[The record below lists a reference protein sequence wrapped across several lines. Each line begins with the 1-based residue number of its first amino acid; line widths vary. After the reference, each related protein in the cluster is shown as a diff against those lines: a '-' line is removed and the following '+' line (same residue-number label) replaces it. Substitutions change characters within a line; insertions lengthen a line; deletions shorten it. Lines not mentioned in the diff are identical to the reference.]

1 MVNPIPYT
9 LCLIP
14 YGPGDRRLIIQKT
27 CKDQNVADLTPVQL
41 VRNQEKRQQ
50 FTSGSS
56 FLKLGIVLL
65 FVLVPFLF
73 PSFKTIDLAIK
84 IVIFASLVASF
95 DIMLGYTGI
104 LSFGHGMFFGIG
116 AYCVAFLLEKY
127 GSPTYFNLFLGLL
140 LAAVVAVVLALL
152 ISFISLRVKAIF
164 FAMVTL
170 ALAEL
175 AIVLAN
181 KLSHFSGGEDGI
193 SFFMPGIFSV
203 AFNLGEFMGID
214 ISGRLITY
222 YFILF
227 SCLALFLMMLR
238 FTHSPLGRVLQA
250 IRDNEQRAVALGYKT
265 FIFQTISI
273 TFGCVLATLIGGLY
287 AMWVGYVN
295 PESSL
300 EVMAIMLN
308 VLLMV
313 IIGGMG
319 TLYGGF
325 VGAAFLLITQTFLP
339 DLQSI
344 AQELLPQAT
353 FLHSVL
359 ERWLLLFGILF
370 ILVVIFFPKGVIG
383 SMRDYAD
390 RRK

>member
-1 MVNPIPYT
+1 M
-9 LCLIP
+9 
-14 YGPGDRRLIIQKT
+14 QKQT
-27 CKDQNVADLTPVQL
+27 SIRIF
-41 VRNQEKRQQ
+41 RNQEKRRRYN
-50 FTSGSS
+50 SGSFYLRIGLLAL
-56 FLKLGIVLL
+56 FL
-65 FVLVPFLF
+65 LVPFLF
-73 PSFKTIDLAIK
+73 PSFKTVDLAIK

-127 GSPTYFNLFLGLL
+127 GSPTYLNLILGMLL
-140 LAAVVAVVLALL
+140 SAVIAAILALI

-181 KLSHFSGGEDGI
+181 KLSHFTGGEDGI
-193 SFFMPGIFSV
+193 SISMPGIFSV
-203 AFNLGEFMGID
+203 AFNMGEFMGID
-214 ISGRLITY
+214 ITGRVITY
-222 YFILF
+222 YLILF
-227 SCLALFLMMLR
+227 TCLALFLMMLR
-238 FTHSPLGRVLQA
+238 FIHSPLGRVLQA

-265 FIFQTISI
+265 FIFQTMSI
-273 TFGCVLATLIGGLY
+273 TFGCLLATLIGGLY

-319 TLYGGF
+319 TLYGGI

-339 DLQSI
+339 DLQSL
-344 AQELLPQAT
+344 AQDFFPQAT
-353 FLHSVL
+353 LLHNVL

-383 SMRDYAD
+383 SVNDYIAK
-390 RRK
+390 RKHAFSKSS

>member
-1 MVNPIPYT
+1 MT
-9 LCLIP
+9 E
-14 YGPGDRRLIIQKT
+14 K
-27 CKDQNVADLTPVQL
+27 TPVQIF
-41 VRNQEKRQQ
+41 RSDEKRKQYS
-50 FTSGSS
+50 SGSF
-56 FLKLGIVLL
+56 FLRIAILLL
-65 FVLVPFLF
+65 FLLVPFLF

-84 IVIFASLVASF
+84 IAIFATLVASF

-116 AYCVAFLLEKY
+116 AYCVAFLLGKY
-127 GSPTYFNLFLGLL
+127 GSPSYANLILGLL
-140 LAAVVAVVLALL
+140 MATVVATVLALL
-152 ISFISLRVKAIF
+152 ISFISLRVKAIY

-175 AIVLAN
+175 TLVLAN
-181 KLSHFSGGEDGI
+181 KLSGFTGGEDGI
-193 SFFMPGIFSV
+193 SISLPGVFSV
-203 AFNLGEFMGID
+203 AFNLGEFIGLD
-214 ISGRLITY
+214 VTGRILTY

-227 SCLALFLMMLR
+227 ICLALFLMMIR

-319 TLYGGF
+319 TLYGGI

-339 DLQSI
+339 DLQKLAKDI
-344 AQELLPQAT
+344 LPQAAL
-353 FLHSVL
+353 LHNVF

-383 SMRDYAD
+383 SVKEFIAKHKRTDLASP
-390 RRK
+390 

>member
-1 MVNPIPYT
+1 M
-9 LCLIP
+9 
-14 YGPGDRRLIIQKT
+14 
-27 CKDQNVADLTPVQL
+27 ADLTPVQIA
-41 VRNQEKRQQ
+41 RREEKRQLY
-50 FTSGSS
+50 TSTSS
-56 FLKLGIVLL
+56 FLKLGVFAFFL
-65 FVLVPFLF
+65 LVPFIL
-73 PSFKTIDLAIK
+73 PSYKTVDLAVK

-116 AYCVAFLLEKY
+116 AYCVAFSLEKY
-127 GSPTYFNLFLGLL
+127 GSPTYFNLVIGML
-140 LAAVVAVVLALL
+140 LAAMVAVALALL

-193 SFFMPGIFSV
+193 SITMPGIFSV
-203 AFNLGEFMGID
+203 AFNMGPFLGTD
-214 ISGRLITY
+214 ITGRVVTY

-227 SCLALFLMMLR
+227 TCLVLFLAMLR
-238 FTHSPLGRVLQA
+238 FTRSPLGRVLQA

-265 FIFQTISI
+265 FIFQTIAI
-273 TFGCVLATLIGGLY
+273 TFGCLLATLTGGLY

-319 TLYGGF
+319 TLYGGI
-325 VGAAFLLITQTFLP
+325 VGAAFLLTTQTFLP
-339 DLQSI
+339 DLQNLAQSI
-344 AQELLPQAT
+344 LPGATLL
-353 FLHSVL
+353 HNIL

-383 SMRDYAD
+383 SVQDYVA
-390 RRK
+390 RRKQPHRK

>member
-1 MVNPIPYT
+1 MAE
-9 LCLIP
+9 
-14 YGPGDRRLIIQKT
+14 Q
-27 CKDQNVADLTPVQL
+27 TPVQIF
-41 VRNQEKRQQ
+41 RDQEKRQR
-50 FTSGSS
+50 FTRGSFYLRIGLLVL
-56 FLKLGIVLL
+56 FL
-65 FVLVPFLF
+65 LVPFLF
-73 PSFKTIDLAIK
+73 PSFKTVDLAIK

-95 DIMLGYTGI
+95 DILLGYTGI

-116 AYCVAFLLEKY
+116 AYCVAFLIGKY
-127 GSPTYFNLFLGLL
+127 GSPSYLNLMLGLL
-140 LAAVVAVVLALL
+140 IATAAAVILALL

-175 AIVLAN
+175 AIILAN
-181 KLSHFSGGEDGI
+181 KLTHFTGGEDGI
-193 SFFMPGIFSV
+193 SISMPGIFSV
-203 AFNLGEFMGID
+203 AFNLGEFLGLD
-214 ISGRLITY
+214 ITGRVVTY

-238 FTHSPLGRVLQA
+238 FTNSPLGRVLQA
-250 IRDNEQRAVALGYKT
+250 IRDNEQRAVALGYRT
-265 FIFQTISI
+265 FIFQTLSI

-287 AMWVGYVN
+287 AMWVRYVN

-319 TLYGGF
+319 TLYGGI

-339 DLQSI
+339 DLQHI
-344 AQELLPQAT
+344 AKGLLPQAT
-353 FLHSVL
+353 FLHNVL

-383 SMRDYAD
+383 SVNEYFA
-390 RRK
+390 RRKRAPGGDSQAYRTAGAEPK

>member
-1 MVNPIPYT
+1 MK
-9 LCLIP
+9 
-14 YGPGDRRLIIQKT
+14 GQ
-27 CKDQNVADLTPVQL
+27 TPVQIF
-41 VRNQEKRQQ
+41 RQQEKRRRYTRGG
-50 FTSGSS
+50 FYLRMGLLAL
-56 FLKLGIVLL
+56 FL
-65 FVLVPFLF
+65 LVPFLF
-73 PSFKTIDLAIK
+73 PSFKTVDLAIK

-95 DIMLGYTGI
+95 DILLGYTGI

-116 AYCVAFLLEKY
+116 AYCVAFLLGKY
-127 GSPTYFNLFLGLL
+127 GSPSYLNLMLGLL
-140 LAAVVAVVLALL
+140 IAMAVAVILALL
-152 ISFISLRVKAIF
+152 ISFISLRVKTIF

-181 KLSHFSGGEDGI
+181 KLSHFTGGEDGI
-193 SFFMPGIFSV
+193 SISMPGIFSV
-203 AFNLGEFMGID
+203 AYNPGTFWGVD
-214 ISGRLITY
+214 ITGRMVSY
-222 YFILF
+222 YFIF
-227 SCLALFLMMLR
+227 FCCLALFVMMLR

-265 FIFQTISI
+265 FIFQTLSI
-273 TFGCVLATLIGGLY
+273 TFGCVLAALIGGLY

-319 TLYGGF
+319 TLYGGI

-339 DLQSI
+339 DLQHL
-344 AQELLPQAT
+344 AADLLPRAT
-353 FLHSVL
+353 ILHKML
-359 ERWLLLFGILF
+359 ERWLLLFGVLF

-383 SMRDYAD
+383 SMQDYLS
-390 RRK
+390 RRKTAKT

>member
-1 MVNPIPYT
+1 MAV
-9 LCLIP
+9 
-14 YGPGDRRLIIQKT
+14 Q
-27 CKDQNVADLTPVQL
+27 TPVQIF
-41 VRNQEKRQQ
+41 RYQEKRRRYVR
-50 FTSGSS
+50 GSFYLRMGLLAL
-56 FLKLGIVLL
+56 FL
-65 FVLVPFLF
+65 LVPFVF
-73 PSFKTIDLAIK
+73 PSFKTVDLAMK

-95 DIMLGYTGI
+95 DILLGYTGI

-127 GSPTYFNLFLGLL
+127 GSSTYLNLVLGLL
-140 LAAVVAVVLALL
+140 VAVAVATVLALL

-175 AIVLAN
+175 ALVLAN
-181 KLSHFSGGEDGI
+181 KLSHFTGGEDGI
-193 SFFMPGIFSV
+193 SISMPGIFSV
-203 AFNLGEFMGID
+203 AYRLGEFMGTE
-214 ISGRLITY
+214 ISGRVLTY
-222 YFILF
+222 YLILF
-227 SCLALFLMMLR
+227 ICLALFLMMLR

-250 IRDNEQRAVALGYKT
+250 IRDNQQRAEALGYRT
-265 FIFQTISI
+265 FIFQTLSI

-287 AMWVGYVN
+287 AMWVGFVN

-319 TLYGGF
+319 TLYGGI

-339 DLQSI
+339 DLQHL
-344 AQELLPQAT
+344 AGDLLPRAIM
-353 FLHSVL
+353 LHNLL
-359 ERWLLLFGILF
+359 ERWLLLFGVLF

-383 SMRDYAD
+383 SMQDYLS
-390 RRK
+390 RRKAT

>member
-1 MVNPIPYT
+1 MT
-9 LCLIP
+9 E
-14 YGPGDRRLIIQKT
+14 Q
-27 CKDQNVADLTPVQL
+27 TPVQI
-41 VRNQEKRQQ
+41 VREQEKRRQ

-56 FLKLGIVLL
+56 FLKLGVLIL
-65 FVLVPFLF
+65 FLLVPFLI
-73 PSFKTIDLAIK
+73 PSYKTVDLAIK

-127 GSPTYFNLFLGLL
+127 GSPTYLNLILGLL
-140 LAAVVAVVLALL
+140 LAAVVAVVLALI

-181 KLSHFSGGEDGI
+181 KLSHFTGGEDGI
-193 SFFMPGIFSV
+193 SISMPGIFSV
-203 AFNLGEFMGID
+203 AFNMGEFMGID
-214 ISGRLITY
+214 ITGRVITY
-222 YFILF
+222 YLILF
-227 SCLALFLMMLR
+227 TCLAMFLMMLR
-238 FTHSPLGRVLQA
+238 FIHSPLGRVLQA

-273 TFGCVLATLIGGLY
+273 TFACVTATLIGGLY
-287 AMWVGYVN
+287 AMWVGFVN

-319 TLYGGF
+319 TLYGGI

-339 DLQSI
+339 DLQHL
-344 AQELLPQAT
+344 AQNLLPGAT
-353 FLHSVL
+353 LLHNML

-383 SMRDYAD
+383 SVQDYVS
-390 RRK
+390 RRKQIYDQKENIRG

>member
-1 MVNPIPYT
+1 MAE
-9 LCLIP
+9 
-14 YGPGDRRLIIQKT
+14 Q
-27 CKDQNVADLTPVQL
+27 TPVQ
-41 VRNQEKRQQ
+41 VMRREEKRHRYR
-50 FTSGSS
+50 SGGFIFRMGILIL
-56 FLKLGIVLL
+56 FLLT
-65 FVLVPFLF
+65 PFLF

-84 IVIFASLVASF
+84 IVIFASLVGSF

-116 AYCVAFLLEKY
+116 AYCVAFLLGKY
-127 GSPTYFNLFLGLL
+127 GSPSYGNLLLGLL
-140 LAAVVAVVLALL
+140 LGAVVAIVLALL

-181 KLSHFSGGEDGI
+181 KLSGFTGGEDGI
-193 SFFMPGIFSV
+193 SISMPGVFSV
-203 AFNLGEFMGID
+203 AFSMGEFMGLEIT
-214 ISGRLITY
+214 GRVVTY
-222 YFILF
+222 FFILF
-227 SCLALFLMMLR
+227 SCLALFMMMLR
-238 FTHSPLGRVLQA
+238 FTSSPLGRVLQA

-265 FIFQTISI
+265 FIYQTISI
-273 TFGCVLATLIGGLY
+273 SFGCVLATIIGGFY
-287 AMWVGYVN
+287 AMWVGFVN

-319 TLYGGF
+319 TLYGGI

-339 DLQSI
+339 DLQHLARDLFPRAI
-344 AQELLPQAT
+344 LL
-353 FLHSVL
+353 HNVL

-383 SMRDYAD
+383 SVQEYMSH
-390 RRK
+390 RKR

>member
-1 MVNPIPYT
+1 M
-9 LCLIP
+9 
-14 YGPGDRRLIIQKT
+14 
-27 CKDQNVADLTPVQL
+27 ADLTPVQI
-41 VRNQEKRQQ
+41 VRNREKKEQ

-56 FLKLGIVLL
+56 YLKLGVIIL
-65 FVLVPFLF
+65 FLLVPFLL
-73 PSFKTIDLAIK
+73 PSYKTVDLAVK
-84 IVIFASLVASF
+84 IMIFASLVASF

-116 AYCVAFLLEKY
+116 AYCVAFMLEKY
-127 GSPTYFNLFLGLL
+127 GSPTYLNLIFGLL
-140 LAAVVAVVLALL
+140 LSAVVAAILALL

-193 SFFMPGIFSV
+193 SISMPGIFSV

-214 ISGRLITY
+214 ITGRVISY
-222 YFILF
+222 YLILF
-227 SCLALFLMMLR
+227 TCLALFLMMLR

-250 IRDNEQRAVALGYKT
+250 IRDNEQPAVALGYKT
-265 FIFQTISI
+265 FIFQAISI
-273 TFGCVLATLIGGLY
+273 TFGCLLATLIGGLY

-319 TLYGGF
+319 TLYGGI

-339 DLQSI
+339 DLQSV
-344 AQELLPQAT
+344 AKDLLPQAT
-353 FLHSVL
+353 LLHSML
-359 ERWLLLFGILF
+359 ERWLLLFGTLF

-383 SMRDYAD
+383 SVQEFMSK
-390 RRK
+390 RR

>member
-1 MVNPIPYT
+1 
-9 LCLIP
+9 
-14 YGPGDRRLIIQKT
+14 
-27 CKDQNVADLTPVQL
+27 
-41 VRNQEKRQQ
+41 
-50 FTSGSS
+50 
-56 FLKLGIVLL
+56 
-65 FVLVPFLF
+65 
-73 PSFKTIDLAIK
+73 
-84 IVIFASLVASF
+84 
-95 DIMLGYTGI
+95 
-104 LSFGHGMFFGIG
+104 
-116 AYCVAFLLEKY
+116 
-127 GSPTYFNLFLGLL
+127 
-140 LAAVVAVVLALL
+140 LL

-175 AIVLAN
+175 AMVLAN
-181 KLSHFSGGEDGI
+181 KRSGFTGGEDGI
-193 SFFMPGIFSV
+193 SISLPGVFSV
-203 AFNLGEFMGID
+203 AFNLGEFMGLD
-214 ISGRLITY
+214 VTGRILTY

-227 SCLALFLMMLR
+227 ICLSLFLMMIR

-319 TLYGGF
+319 TLYGGI
-325 VGAAFLLITQTFLP
+325 VGAAFLLTTQTFLP
-339 DLQSI
+339 DLQKLAKDI
-344 AQELLPQAT
+344 LPQAT
-353 FLHSVL
+353 LLHNVF

-383 SMRDYAD
+383 SVKEYIAK
-390 RRK
+390 RKRTDPASP

>member
-1 MVNPIPYT
+1 M
-9 LCLIP
+9 
-14 YGPGDRRLIIQKT
+14 QE
-27 CKDQNVADLTPVQL
+27 QTPVQVFRSKARRL
-41 VRNQEKRQQ
+41 QYR
-50 FTSGSS
+50 SGSFYLRMGILIL
-56 FLKLGIVLL
+56 FL
-65 FVLVPFLF
+65 LVPFLF
-73 PSFKTIDLAIK
+73 PSFKTVDLAMK
-84 IVIFASLVASF
+84 IIIFASLVASF

-116 AYCVAFLLEKY
+116 AYCVAFSLEKY
-127 GSPTYFNLFLGLL
+127 GSPTYFNLILGLL
-140 LAAVVAVVLALL
+140 LAMVVAIFLALL

-193 SFFMPGIFSV
+193 SMSMPGIFSV
-203 AFNLGEFMGID
+203 AFDLGHFMGLD
-214 ISGRLITY
+214 ITGRVLTY
-222 YFILF
+222 YLILF
-227 SCLALFLMMLR
+227 TCLALFLMMLR
-238 FTHSPLGRVLQA
+238 FTRSPLGRVLQA

-265 FIFQTISI
+265 FIFQTIAI
-273 TFGCVLATLIGGLY
+273 LFGCVLAALIGGLY
-287 AMWVGYVN
+287 AMWVGFVN

-319 TLYGGF
+319 TLYGGI

-339 DLQSI
+339 DLQNL
-344 AQELLPQAT
+344 AKDFLPQAT
-353 FLHSVL
+353 ILHNIL

-383 SMRDYAD
+383 SMQDYLM
-390 RRK
+390 RKKAT

>member
-1 MVNPIPYT
+1 VT
-9 LCLIP
+9 EKA
-14 YGPGDRRLIIQKT
+14 G
-27 CKDQNVADLTPVQL
+27 KDWEMAELTPVQIT
-41 VRNQEKRQQ
+41 RSQEKRQQ
-50 FTSGSS
+50 YTSGSS
-56 FLKLGIVLL
+56 FLKLGLL
-65 FVLVPFLF
+65 VFFLLVPFIL
-73 PSFKTIDLAIK
+73 PSYKTVDLAVK
-84 IVIFASLVASF
+84 IMIFAALVASF

-127 GSPTYFNLFLGLL
+127 GSPTYLNLVVGLL
-140 LAAVVAVVLALL
+140 AAAVVAVVLALL

-193 SFFMPGIFSV
+193 SISMPGIFSV
-203 AFNLGEFMGID
+203 AFNMGQFGGID
-214 ISGRLITY
+214 ITGRVVTY

-227 SCLALFLMMLR
+227 TCLVLFLAMLR
-238 FTHSPLGRVLQA
+238 FTQSPLGRVLQA

-265 FIFQTISI
+265 FIFQSISI
-273 TFGCVLATLIGGLY
+273 TFGCLLATLIGGLY

-319 TLYGGF
+319 TLYGGI
-325 VGAAFLLITQTFLP
+325 VGAAFLLTTQTFLP
-339 DLQSI
+339 DLQNL
-344 AQELLPQAT
+344 AQNLLPGAT
-353 FLHSVL
+353 LLHNIL

-383 SMRDYAD
+383 SVQEYAA
-390 RRK
+390 RRKQLNRG